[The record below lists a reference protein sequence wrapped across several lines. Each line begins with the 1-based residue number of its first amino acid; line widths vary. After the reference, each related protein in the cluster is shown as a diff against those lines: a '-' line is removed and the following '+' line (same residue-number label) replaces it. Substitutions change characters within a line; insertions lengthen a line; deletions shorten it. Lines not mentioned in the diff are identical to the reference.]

1 MTDPLVRPFA
11 ETDVE
16 AVRALVREALRVE
29 RPPST
34 FLNDL
39 HRARQ
44 EAWVLV
50 VDDRL
55 CGWLSFAWVLDEME
69 LHEVA
74 VAADMRGN
82 GYGRLLMSHL
92 YGRARRHGMHSVHL
106 EVRAGN
112 RAART
117 LYGGDG
123 FVEVG
128 CRRAYYPDG
137 EDAVL
142 YSLSL
147 GAGGA

>member
-1 MTDPLVRPFA
+1 MK
-11 ETDVE
+11 
-16 AVRALVREALRVE
+16 EALHAD
-29 RPPST
+29 RPSAV

-50 VDDRL
+50 VDDRV

-74 VAADMRGN
+74 VAAALRGN

-92 YGRARRHGMHSVHL
+92 YGRARRHGIHSVHL

-112 RAART
+112 RAARA

-123 FVEVG
+123 FVRVS
-128 CRRAYYPDG
+128 CKHN
-137 EDAVL
+137 
-142 YSLSL
+142 
-147 GAGGA
+147 

>member
-11 ETDVE
+11 EADVE
-16 AVRALVREALRVE
+16 AIRDLVKETLHAD
-29 RPPST
+29 RPPAV
-34 FLNDL
+34 FLDDL

-44 EAWVLV
+44 EGWVLV
-50 VDDRL
+50 VDDRV

-92 YGRARRHGMHSVHL
+92 YAQARRYGMNAVHL

-112 RAART
+112 AAARA
-117 LYGGDG
+117 LYVGDG

-128 CRRAYYPDG
+128 CRRAYYPGG

-142 YSLSL
+142 YCLSL
-147 GAGGA
+147 GAGSA